1 MTESTRIPRRRKSKG
16 DGQFMFSA
24 LILVLVIAS
33 LLGMYFYLEDHLED
47 QKNQNKLE
55 VEVIKEKIGRI
66 EGKLSITDEDSA
78 QNMATITDQITL
90 LDDFARTQI
99 DRLWQNRIRKTDGY
113 LVRFTNLE
121 NSNTSNENNIKTLK
135 SQINGLDDK
144 IKSID
149 NKVQL
154 AEDLQFKITLL
165 SNELNKQK
173 KILEN
178 NSESLDAIDQYRR
191 QNNQKITEVLNRL
204 NNLSRELD
212 EIEAELNS
220 LNLTQENNE

>member
-1 MTESTRIPRRRKSKG
+1 M
-16 DGQFMFSA
+16 
-24 LILVLVIAS
+24 
-33 LLGMYFYLEDHLED
+33 
-47 QKNQNKLE
+47 
-55 VEVIKEKIGRI
+55 
-66 EGKLSITDEDSA
+66 
-78 QNMATITDQITL
+78 
-90 LDDFARTQI
+90 
-99 DRLWQNRIRKTDGY
+99 
-113 LVRFTNLE
+113 
-121 NSNTSNENNIKTLK
+121 
-135 SQINGLDDK
+135 DDK
-144 IKSID
+144 IDSIND
-149 NKVQL
+149 KVQL

-212 EIEAELNS
+212 EIEGELNS

>member
-66 EGKLSITDEDSA
+66 EGKLSLTDEDSA

>member
-33 LLGMYFYLEDHLED
+33 LLGMYFYLED

-55 VEVIKEKIGRI
+55 VEVIKEKIERI
-66 EGKLSITDEDSA
+66 EGNITDEGSA
-78 QNMATITDQITL
+78 QVSNMASLTEQFEELEDL
-90 LDDFARTQI
+90 VGREI
-99 DRLWQNRIRKTDGY
+99 DKFWRHRQGPGGY
-113 LVRFTNLE
+113 NDTFKELK
-121 NSNTSNENNIKTLK
+121 NSNSSNESNIKTLK

-144 IKSID
+144 IDSIND
-149 NKVQL
+149 KVQL

-212 EIEAELNS
+212 EIEGELNS

>member
-33 LLGMYFYLEDHLED
+33 LLGMYFYLED

-55 VEVIKEKIGRI
+55 VEVIKEKIERI
-66 EGKLSITDEDSA
+66 EGNITDEGST
-78 QNMATITDQITL
+78 QVSNMASLTEQFEELEDL
-90 LDDFARTQI
+90 VGREI
-99 DRLWQNRIRKTDGY
+99 DKFWRHRQGPGGY
-113 LVRFTNLE
+113 NDTFKELK
-121 NSNTSNENNIKTLK
+121 NSNSSNERNIKTLK

-144 IKSID
+144 IDSIN
-149 NKVQL
+149 NKLQV
-154 AEDLQFKITLL
+154 AEDLQLKITLL

-178 NSESLDAIDQYRR
+178 NSESLDAIDQYRK

-212 EIEAELNS
+212 DIEAELNS

>member
-33 LLGMYFYLEDHLED
+33 LLGMYFYLED

-55 VEVIKEKIGRI
+55 VEVIKEKIERI
-66 EGKLSITDEDSA
+66 EGNITDEGSA
-78 QNMATITDQITL
+78 QVSNMASLTEQFEELEDL
-90 LDDFARTQI
+90 VGREI
-99 DRLWQNRIRKTDGY
+99 DKFWRHRQGPGGY
-113 LVRFTNLE
+113 NDTFKELK
-121 NSNTSNENNIKTLK
+121 NSNSSNESNIKTLK

-144 IKSID
+144 IDSIND
-149 NKVQL
+149 KVQL

>member
-33 LLGMYFYLEDHLED
+33 LLGMYFYLED

-55 VEVIKEKIGRI
+55 VEVINEKIERI
-66 EGKLSITDEDSA
+66 EGNITDEGST
-78 QNMATITDQITL
+78 QVSNMASLTEQLET
-90 LDDFARTQI
+90 LDD
-99 DRLWQNRIRKTDGY
+99 
-113 LVRFTNLE
+113 LVRREIDKFWRHRQGPGGYNDTFEELK
-121 NSNTSNENNIKTLK
+121 NSNSSNESNIKTLK

-144 IKSID
+144 IDSIN
-149 NKVQL
+149 NKLQV
-154 AEDLQFKITLL
+154 AEDLQLKITLL

-178 NSESLDAIDQYRR
+178 NSESLDAIDQYRK

-212 EIEAELNS
+212 DIEAELNS

>member
-33 LLGMYFYLEDHLED
+33 LLGMYFYLED

-55 VEVIKEKIGRI
+55 VEVIKEKIERI
-66 EGKLSITDEDSA
+66 EGNITDEGSA
-78 QNMATITDQITL
+78 QVSNMASLTEQFEELEDL
-90 LDDFARTQI
+90 VGREI
-99 DRLWQNRIRKTDGY
+99 DKFWRHRQGPGGY
-113 LVRFTNLE
+113 NDTFKELK
-121 NSNTSNENNIKTLK
+121 NSNSSNESNIKTLK

-144 IKSID
+144 IDSIND
-149 NKVQL
+149 KVQL

-191 QNNQKITEVLNRL
+191 QNNQKIYEPVSWL
-204 NNLSRELD
+204 
-212 EIEAELNS
+212 
-220 LNLTQENNE
+220 

>member
-33 LLGMYFYLEDHLED
+33 LLGMYFYLED

-55 VEVIKEKIGRI
+55 VEVIKEKIERI
-66 EGKLSITDEDSA
+66 EGNITDEGSA
-78 QNMATITDQITL
+78 QVSNMASLTEQFEELEDL
-90 LDDFARTQI
+90 VGREI
-99 DRLWQNRIRKTDGY
+99 DKFWRHRQGPGGY
-113 LVRFTNLE
+113 NDTFKELK
-121 NSNTSNENNIKTLK
+121 NSNSSNESNIKTLK

-144 IKSID
+144 IDSIND
-149 NKVQL
+149 KVQV
-154 AEDLQFKITLL
+154 AEDLQLKITLL

>member
-33 LLGMYFYLEDHLED
+33 LLGMYFYLED

-55 VEVIKEKIGRI
+55 VEVIKEKIERI
-66 EGKLSITDEDSA
+66 EGNITDEGSA
-78 QNMATITDQITL
+78 QVSNMASLTEQFEELEDIVG
-90 LDDFARTQI
+90 REI
-99 DRLWQNRIRKTDGY
+99 DKFWRHRQGPGGY
-113 LVRFTNLE
+113 NDTFKELK
-121 NSNTSNENNIKTLK
+121 NSNSSNESNIKTLK

-144 IKSID
+144 IDSIND
-149 NKVQL
+149 KVQL

>member
-33 LLGMYFYLEDHLED
+33 LLGMYFYLED

-55 VEVIKEKIGRI
+55 IEVIKEKIGRI
-66 EGKLSITDEDSA
+66 EGNITDEGSA
-78 QNMATITDQITL
+78 QVSSMATL
-90 LDDFARTQI
+90 KGELDDFKDLVASEI
-99 DRLWQNRIRKTDGY
+99 DKFWVHRQGPGGY
-113 LVRFTNLE
+113 NDTLKELK
-121 NSNTSNENNIKTLK
+121 NSNISNEINIETLT
-135 SQINGLDDK
+135 SQINGLDEKVD
-144 IKSID
+144 SI
-149 NKVQL
+149 NEKVRL
-154 AEDLQFKITLL
+154 AEDLQLKITIV

-178 NSESLDAIDQYRR
+178 NSESLDAIDQYRK

-212 EIEAELNS
+212 DIEAELNS

>member
-33 LLGMYFYLEDHLED
+33 LLGMYFYLED

-55 VEVIKEKIGRI
+55 VEVIKEKIERI
-66 EGKLSITDEDSA
+66 EGNITDEGSA
-78 QNMATITDQITL
+78 QVSNMASLTEQFEELEDLVGRETDKFWRHRQGPG
-90 LDDFARTQI
+90 
-99 DRLWQNRIRKTDGY
+99 GY
-113 LVRFTNLE
+113 NDTFKELK
-121 NSNTSNENNIKTLK
+121 NSNSSNESNIKTLK

-144 IKSID
+144 IDSIND
-149 NKVQL
+149 KVQL

>member
-33 LLGMYFYLEDHLED
+33 LLGMYFYLED

-55 VEVIKEKIGRI
+55 VEVIKEKIERI
-66 EGKLSITDEDSA
+66 EGNITDEGSA
-78 QNMATITDQITL
+78 QVSNMASLTEQFEELEDL
-90 LDDFARTQI
+90 VGREI
-99 DRLWQNRIRKTDGY
+99 DKFWRHRQGPGGY
-113 LVRFTNLE
+113 NDTFKELK
-121 NSNTSNENNIKTLK
+121 NSNSSNESDIKTLK

-144 IKSID
+144 IDSIND
-149 NKVQL
+149 KVQV
-154 AEDLQFKITLL
+154 AEDLQLKITLL

-178 NSESLDAIDQYRR
+178 NSESLDAIDQYRK

-212 EIEAELNS
+212 DIEAELNS

>member
-33 LLGMYFYLEDHLED
+33 LLGMYFYLED

-99 DRLWQNRIRKTDGY
+99 DKLWQNRIRKEQE
-113 LVRFTNLE
+113 LV
-121 NSNTSNENNIKTLK
+121 
-135 SQINGLDDK
+135 
-144 IKSID
+144 
-149 NKVQL
+149 
-154 AEDLQFKITLL
+154 
-165 SNELNKQK
+165 QK
-173 KILEN
+173 EW
-178 NSESLDAIDQYRR
+178 Q
-191 QNNQKITEVLNRL
+191 V
-204 NNLSRELD
+204 
-212 EIEAELNS
+212 
-220 LNLTQENNE
+220 

>member
-33 LLGMYFYLEDHLED
+33 LLGMYFYLED

-55 VEVIKEKIGRI
+55 VEVIKEKIERI

-78 QNMATITDQITL
+78 QNMATITDQITE
-90 LDDFARTQI
+90 LDEFARIEI
-99 DRLWQNRIRKTDGY
+99 DRLWQNRRRPTDGY
-113 LVRFTNLE
+113 LARFTKLE
-121 NSNTSNENNIKTLK
+121 NSITSNQNNIKTLK

-144 IKSID
+144 IDSIN
-149 NKVQL
+149 NKLQV
-154 AEDLQFKITLL
+154 AEDLQLKITLL

-178 NSESLDAIDQYRR
+178 NSESLDAIDQYRK

-212 EIEAELNS
+212 DIEAELNS

>member
-1 MTESTRIPRRRKSKG
+1 
-16 DGQFMFSA
+16 
-24 LILVLVIAS
+24 
-33 LLGMYFYLEDHLED
+33 MYFYLED

-55 VEVIKEKIGRI
+55 VEVIKEKIERI
-66 EGKLSITDEDSA
+66 EGNITDEGSA
-78 QNMATITDQITL
+78 QVSNMASLTEQFEELEDL
-90 LDDFARTQI
+90 VGREI
-99 DRLWQNRIRKTDGY
+99 DKFWRHRQGPGGY
-113 LVRFTNLE
+113 NDTFKELK
-121 NSNTSNENNIKTLK
+121 NSNSSNESNIKTLK

-144 IKSID
+144 IDSIND
-149 NKVQL
+149 KVQL

>member
-33 LLGMYFYLEDHLED
+33 LLGMYFYLED

-55 VEVIKEKIGRI
+55 VEVIKEKIERI
-66 EGKLSITDEDSA
+66 EGNITDEGSA
-78 QNMATITDQITL
+78 QVSNMASLTEQFEELEDL
-90 LDDFARTQI
+90 VGREI
-99 DRLWQNRIRKTDGY
+99 DKFWRHRQGPGGY
-113 LVRFTNLE
+113 NDTFKELK
-121 NSNTSNENNIKTLK
+121 NSNSSNESNIKTLK

-144 IKSID
+144 IDSIND
-149 NKVQL
+149 KVQL

-212 EIEAELNS
+212 DIEAELNS